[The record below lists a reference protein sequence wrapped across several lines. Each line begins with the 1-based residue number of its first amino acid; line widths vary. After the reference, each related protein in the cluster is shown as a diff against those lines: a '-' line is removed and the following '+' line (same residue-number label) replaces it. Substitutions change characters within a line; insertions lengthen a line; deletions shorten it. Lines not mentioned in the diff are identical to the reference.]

1 MILPPSARDLITSR
15 ASMEASTL
23 VEAIAVVI
31 VSKIPN
37 RMSKSY
43 YTQIICSIQIDIKP
57 EDSKATTPLEFMA
70 AISREAKA
78 DMIKAVEN
86 W

>member
-31 VSKIPN
+31 LSKIPN
-37 RMSKSY
+37 RTSKCY
-43 YTQIICSIQIDIKP
+43 YTQITCSIDIKP

>member
-37 RMSKSY
+37 RTSKSY
-43 YTQIICSIQIDIKP
+43 YTQITSSIDIKP